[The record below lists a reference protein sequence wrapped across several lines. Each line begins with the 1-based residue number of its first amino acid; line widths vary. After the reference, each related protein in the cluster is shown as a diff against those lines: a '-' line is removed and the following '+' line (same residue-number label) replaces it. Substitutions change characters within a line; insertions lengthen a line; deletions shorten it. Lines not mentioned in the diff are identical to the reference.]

1 MFVYFVLD
9 KARDQK
15 QNYRMNEPKS
25 YSGGGSK
32 FVGVSHSPFLWLFG
46 PLIGQI
52 RSKFVVVCFLH
63 LIPSHL
69 GSKNPEILWN
79 LMLQNQINDVDEI
92 AYVSIGFDRHNALI

>member
-1 MFVYFVLD
+1 MHKNT

-15 QNYRMNEPKS
+15 QNYRINETKS
-25 YSGGGSK
+25 HSGGGSK
-32 FVGVSHSPFLWLFG
+32 FVGMSHSPFLGLFG

-69 GSKNPEILWN
+69 VSKNPEIL
-79 LMLQNQINDVDEI
+79 
-92 AYVSIGFDRHNALI
+92 

>member
-1 MFVYFVLD
+1 MRQSLI
-9 KARDQK
+9 Q
-15 QNYRMNEPKS
+15 
-25 YSGGGSK
+25 GGRGSK
-32 FVGVSHSPFLWLFG
+32 FVGVSHLPFLGLFG

-69 GSKNPEILWN
+69 VSKTPEILQN
-79 LMLQNQINDVDEI
+79 LMLQNQIYDVDEI